1 MAWKKLGRI
10 YDPEKWV
17 NVAKGGYG
25 ANPIATK
32 LDDSDGVRIFFNIR
46 DERNNSHVTWLDYDI
61 EKNEIKSFSGER
73 LISPG
78 DRGTFDDCGCSLG
91 SIVNLGKQLYIY
103 YLGWNL
109 PKNVPFLNRIGMA
122 IYDVKSGRCE
132 KVSPAPILGQCK
144 ADPYSISYPFVLKE
158 GDKYR
163 MWYGS
168 NISWGNTTFDHY
180 DFNYV
185 IKYAEGKD
193 GIYFKRENIISIEG
207 DGIVDYA
214 FARPSL
220 VYEDGIYKMWYTYR
234 GEKYRIGYAESEDGI
249 TFIRKDELIDIEPSG
264 EGWDSEEVA
273 YPYVFSHNGKHYM
286 LYCGNAYGKTG
297 FGIAVEQ

>member
-109 PKNVPFLNRIGMA
+109 PKNVPFWNRNQLISQRFLYAFSILSYNFPG
-122 IYDVKSGRCE
+122 SGRSSTSTRPE
-132 KVSPAPILGQCK
+132 LKSIRFLIPRKAP
-144 ADPYSISYPFVLKE
+144 SVPFP
-158 GDKYR
+158 
-163 MWYGS
+163 
-168 NISWGNTTFDHY
+168 
-180 DFNYV
+180 
-185 IKYAEGKD
+185 
-193 GIYFKRENIISIEG
+193 IY
-207 DGIVDYA
+207 
-214 FARPSL
+214 
-220 VYEDGIYKMWYTYR
+220 T
-234 GEKYRIGYAESEDGI
+234 
-249 TFIRKDELIDIEPSG
+249 EL
-264 EGWDSEEVA
+264 
-273 YPYVFSHNGKHYM
+273 
-286 LYCGNAYGKTG
+286 
-297 FGIAVEQ
+297 